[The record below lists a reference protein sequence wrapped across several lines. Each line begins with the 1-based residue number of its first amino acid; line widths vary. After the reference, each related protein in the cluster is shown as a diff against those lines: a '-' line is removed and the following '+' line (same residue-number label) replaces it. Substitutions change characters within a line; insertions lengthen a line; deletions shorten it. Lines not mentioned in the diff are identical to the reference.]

1 MASMTL
7 QERLH
12 AMLSEQGPRGPVHHC
27 QGQVPGEDG
36 LTGWERD
43 LLDWGFVYGAAF
55 ALARLEEPFERE
67 EDVVERA
74 VAPARAAW
82 DRWSAEFRSR
92 PGGMSVA
99 RAAESVVCDY
109 SNVAGGH
116 VPLSEMDASVR
127 ELADAIGEPL
137 PAASGD
143 KEA

>member
-43 LLDWGFVYGAAF
+43 LLDWGLIYGAAF
-55 ALARLEEPFERE
+55 ALARLEDPFERE
-67 EDVVERA
+67 EDVAERA
-74 VAPARAAW
+74 VAPAQAAW
-82 DRWSAEFRSR
+82 ERWGSGFGLR
-92 PGGMSVA
+92 PGGMRVA
-99 RAAESVVCDY
+99 RAAESAVCDY
-109 SNVAGGH
+109 THVAGGNL
-116 VPLSEMDASVR
+116 PLAALDVSMRD
-127 ELADAIGEPL
+127 LAEAIGEPL

-143 KEA
+143 EEA